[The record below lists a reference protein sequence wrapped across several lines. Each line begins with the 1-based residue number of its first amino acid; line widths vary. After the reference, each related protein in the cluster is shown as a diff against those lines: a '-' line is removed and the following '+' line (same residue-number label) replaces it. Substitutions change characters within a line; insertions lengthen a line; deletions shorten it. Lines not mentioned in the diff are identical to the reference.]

1 MDKGKLPENLAILK
15 EQLDSHETMLLHFL
29 EVDSMFELLLAGH
42 LYDFPTAKL
51 HDYLGVMR
59 ALVLKA
65 RELNE
70 HLVDMLVKA
79 RGNTMFE

>member
-15 EQLDSHETMLLHFL
+15 NQLDSHETMLLHFL
-29 EVDSMFELLLAGH
+29 EIDSMFELLLAGH
-42 LYDFPTAKL
+42 LHDFPTAML

-65 RELNE
+65 RKLNE
-70 HLVDMLVKA
+70 HLIRMLVKTK
-79 RGNTMFE
+79 GDNMFE